1 MSEFDEMGPIDW
13 MLVEFD
19 RPFSG
24 ELAPPLLDLIDRG
37 LIRLLDMMFISKDA
51 DGTVQAIEISD
62 MPGDEA
68 VHVEAFDGIAT
79 GLLGEDDLVA
89 AGEALEAGTRA
100 IMFLYEN
107 TWAAPFAIAMRNAG
121 GLLLDSGRIP
131 VQQILAALEELD
143 AADAAS

>member
-1 MSEFDEMGPIDW
+1 MSDFDEMGPIDW

-19 RPFSG
+19 QPLTG
-24 ELAPPLLDLIDRG
+24 HLAPPLLDLIDRG
-37 LIRLLDMMFISKDA
+37 LIRLLDMMFIRKDA
-51 DGTVQAIEISD
+51 DGTVAAIEISD
-62 MPGDEA
+62 LPGDEG
-68 VHVEAFDGIAT
+68 VHIEVFDGIST

-89 AGEALEAGTRA
+89 AGEALEPDTRA

-107 TWAAPFAIAMRNAG
+107 TWAAPFAIAMRKAG
-121 GLLLDSGRIP
+121 GLLVDSGRIP